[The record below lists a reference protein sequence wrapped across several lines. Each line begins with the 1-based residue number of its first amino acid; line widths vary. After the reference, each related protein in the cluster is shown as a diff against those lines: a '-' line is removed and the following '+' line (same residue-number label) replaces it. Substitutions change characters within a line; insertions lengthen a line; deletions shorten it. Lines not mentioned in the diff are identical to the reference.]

1 MVTITYIL
9 DNYISFFKALHIVS
23 LIIQMHVI
31 LVSNQCNTREILVK
45 LFGKEDYHWAEY
57 YDCLL
62 LSKYKF

>member
-31 LVSNQCNTREILVK
+31 LVSNQCNTREILT
-45 LFGKEDYHWAEY
+45 Y
-57 YDCLL
+57 YYYYFLDMIEIII
-62 LSKYKF
+62 